1 MKYKLP
7 QFNSIKE
14 MAYIDVC
21 RLTEDEAR
29 NILEHLT
36 NLCWSMLKIKAWQ
49 NLKP

>member
-29 NILEHLT
+29 NILEQIRCDL
-36 NLCWSMLKIKAWQ
+36 SPIFSPEFMLV
-49 NLKP
+49 